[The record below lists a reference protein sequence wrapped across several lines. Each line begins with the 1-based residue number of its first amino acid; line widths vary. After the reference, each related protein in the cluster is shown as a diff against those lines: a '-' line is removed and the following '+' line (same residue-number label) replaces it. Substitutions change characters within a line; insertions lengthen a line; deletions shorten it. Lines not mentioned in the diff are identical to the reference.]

1 MDERLSAFSPG
12 SLAARLLRAVPAAQI
27 VRRPLTRGEAAFR
40 QGDAATAIFVVER
53 GRIRLTRILED
64 GTSVTIHVAEAGE
77 SFAEAALTA
86 QRYHCDAI
94 AELPSVVLRLPKRGL
109 LAALTADPAESLA
122 LAGAFAGQVRDL
134 RSALELRNIRSAPA
148 RLLAWLRL
156 HASGKPPAVLL
167 RRSWTLIADELGLT
181 REAVYRAL
189 ASLER
194 EGRIERSDN
203 TVRLNTNQ
211 T

>member
-1 MDERLSAFSPG
+1 MSSHALTSTSRALVRFLVEPG
-12 SLAARLLRAVPAAQI
+12 
-27 VRRPLTRGEAAFR
+27 VR
-40 QGDAATAIFVVER
+40 VVEADR
-53 GRIRLTRILED
+53 GR
-64 GTSVTIHVAEAGE
+64 
-77 SFAEAALTA
+77 
-86 QRYHCDAI
+86 
-94 AELPSVVLRLPKRGL
+94 
-109 LAALTADPAESLA
+109 
-122 LAGAFAGQVRDL
+122 
-134 RSALELRNIRSAPA
+134 A

-156 HASGKPPAVLL
+156 HASGKPPSVLL